1 MKKRKNAAATMIRA
15 GCLRLDQA
23 YNDNEK
29 RMSAKTP
36 LPISS
41 SSVGSV
47 GEADII
53 SPMEHDH
60 PNSS

>member
-1 MKKRKNAAATMIRA
+1 
-15 GCLRLDQA
+15 
-23 YNDNEK
+23 
-29 RMSAKTP
+29 MSAKIP

-53 SPMEHDH
+53 SLL
-60 PNSS
+60 